1 MSGEIHWVQCGGF
14 LKLASINPLRTNP
27 MKWLNT
33 LKQLI
38 GFLPTHFLSMFDH
51 SVRLALKGLI
61 ILVPI

>member
-33 LKQLI
+33 LKQLV
-38 GFLPTHFLSMFDH
+38 GFWRRIF
-51 SVRLALKGLI
+51 
-61 ILVPI
+61 